1 MKSKKMTTNVKF
13 GLYLMTS
20 KGLATLQSFIANISA
35 NYISYIVVAQDR
47 NVTNDYY
54 DEIVVLANSLGIP
67 VYERSQTLPYAS
79 HLIAVSWRWLIEAN
93 SDQKLIVF
101 HDSLLPRYRGF
112 SPLPSALI
120 NGDGLIGV
128 TALMASEEYDRGPV
142 IAQKAVEISYP
153 ISISKAIELL
163 EPCYQK
169 LAIEVANSILR
180 GDMVSTAQN
189 EADATY
195 SIWRDEQ
202 DYFIDWN
209 LDAER
214 IKRFIDALGFP
225 YKGAATTLEGETF
238 RIRECETLPDV
249 HIENRSAGKVIFMHG
264 YCPIVVCGTGLLK
277 IQVMNKEGFTDNAL
291 PIKKFRSRFV

>member
-1 MKSKKMTTNVKF
+1 MTNNVKF

-20 KGLATLQSFIANISA
+20 KGLATLQSFISDISTH
-35 NYISYIVVAQDR
+35 YISYIVVAQDR

-54 DEIVVLANSLGIP
+54 DEIITLAKSADIP
-67 VYERSQTLPYAS
+67 VYERSQSLPHAS
-79 HLIAVSWRWLIEAN
+79 HLIAVSWRWLIEAGP
-93 SDQKLIVF
+93 DQKLIVF

-120 NGDGLIGV
+120 NGDRLVGV
-128 TALMASEEYDRGPV
+128 TALIASEEYDRGPI
-142 IAQKAVEISYP
+142 IAQEPVEINYP

-180 GDMVSTAQN
+180 GEMFSIAQN
-189 EADATY
+189 EIDATY

-202 DYFIDWN
+202 DYFIDWAW
-209 LDAER
+209 DAER

-238 RIRECETLPDV
+238 RIRECETLADV
-249 HIENRSAGKVIFMHG
+249 NIENRSAGKVIFMHG
-264 YCPIVVCGTGLLK
+264 HCPVVVCGNGLIK
-277 IQVMNKEGFTDNAL
+277 IQAMNKDGFTDNAL